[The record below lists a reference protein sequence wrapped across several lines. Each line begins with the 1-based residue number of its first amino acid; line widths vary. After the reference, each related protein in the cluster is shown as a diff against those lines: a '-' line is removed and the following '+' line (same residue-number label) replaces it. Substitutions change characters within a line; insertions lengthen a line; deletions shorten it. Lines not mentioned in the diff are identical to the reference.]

1 MPHADL
7 ITLPHLL
14 HRLPRLLLDLPGIIK
29 GLHIASRS
37 RGERPGGLADCV
49 EQAARRNPNGVAL
62 IQGDEQLTY
71 AEFDRWANRL
81 AQRLRAGGLEQGDCA
96 VLLME
101 NRLELLACVTACAK
115 LGVAVALLNTSQ
127 RGQVLAHSINLV
139 KPRVAL
145 VGEELLEAFVEVQD
159 SLNLPR
165 DARYFLADRP
175 TWRDPG
181 QAPAGWHHLAAEQAG
196 LAEQAPTLSQP
207 VCADDPCFYIYT
219 SGTTGLP
226 KAVVFNHGRFLK
238 GYGVFGFG
246 AVRLGREDRLYV
258 SLPFYH
264 ATAMVVCWGSVLA
277 GGAALIM
284 VRKFS
289 ASRFWD
295 EVRRHGATGFGY
307 VGELCRYLLDRPTQ
321 VDDAD
326 NRVRV
331 MVGNGLRPAIWQTF
345 KQRFGI
351 ERVMELYASS
361 EGNIG
366 FTNLLNLDNTVGF
379 SPYPY
384 AIVHYDRDSEAPRR
398 DAQGRLQRVAR
409 GEAGLLLGQITEKTP
424 FHGYTDAGKTESCIL
439 RDVFEPGDAWFN
451 TGDLMRDMGFRHAQ
465 FVDRLGDTFR
475 WKGENVSTTQ
485 VEAVLDSIDG
495 VSEAVVYGVEIAGTN
510 GRAGM
515 ACIRLDREPALVDFQ
530 ALLAELRREL
540 PAYAVPLFLR
550 LSEQMET
557 TGTFK
562 HKKAPL
568 KEQGFDPTRCADPLY
583 AWLPG
588 EERYVPVDTELHAA
602 IQGGEY
608 RY

>member
-1 MPHADL
+1 MSHADL
-7 ITLPHLL
+7 ITLPRLL
-14 HRLPRLLLDLPGIIK
+14 SRLPRLLVDLPAIVK
-29 GLHIASRS
+29 GLHIGNRS
-37 RGERPGGLADCV
+37 RGDYPVSLASCI
-49 EQAARRNPNGVAL
+49 ESAARDNPQGVAL

-71 AEFDRWANRL
+71 AEFDRWANQL
-81 AQRLRAGGLEQGDCA
+81 AHYLRAHGLRQGDSVA
-96 VLLME
+96 LMFE
-101 NRLELLACVTACAK
+101 NRFELLAGVVACAK
-115 LGVAVALLNTSQ
+115 LGAVSALINSSQ
-127 RGQVLAHSINLV
+127 RGRVLAHSISLAS
-139 KPRVAL
+139 PRMVL
-145 VGEELLEAFVEVQD
+145 VGEELQDAFTEIAAEVA
-159 SLNLPR
+159 LPA
-165 DARYFLADRP
+165 DACHYFADRP

-181 QAPAGWHHLAAEQAG
+181 EALAGWQHPAAA
-196 LAEQAPTLSQP
+196 LKDYPVDAPLLERP
-207 VCADDPCFYIYT
+207 VRADDPCFYIYT

-226 KAVVFNHGRFLK
+226 KAVVFNHGRFMK
-238 GYGVFGFG
+238 GYGAFGFA
-246 AVRLGREDRLYV
+246 AVRLGREDRMYV

-264 ATAMVVCWGSVLA
+264 GTAMVVCWGSVLA
-277 GGAALIM
+277 GQAALIM

-295 EVRRHGATGFGY
+295 EVERHRATAFGY
-307 VGELCRYLLDRPTQ
+307 VGELCRYLLDQPARPS
-321 VDDAD
+321 DAA
-326 NRVRV
+326 NPIRV
-331 MVGNGLRPAIWQTF
+331 MVGNGLRPSIWQAF
-345 KQRFGI
+345 KQRFAV
-351 ERVMELYASS
+351 ERVVELYASS

-384 AIVHYDRDSEAPRR
+384 AIVRYDQEREAPLREN
-398 DAQGRLQRVAR
+398 GHLQQVAK
-409 GEAGLLLGQITEKTP
+409 GEAGLLLGKITDKSP
-424 FHGYTDAGKTESCIL
+424 FHGYTNARDTERCIL

-485 VEAVLDSIDG
+485 VEAVLDGVAG
-495 VSEAVVYGVEIAGTN
+495 VSETVVYGVEVANTN

-515 ACIRLDREPALVDFQ
+515 ACIRLACAPEAFDFQ
-530 ALLAELRREL
+530 ALLTHLRQEL

-550 LSEQMET
+550 LSAEMET

-568 KEQGFDPTRCADPLY
+568 KEQAYDLDRCSDPLY

-588 EERYVPVDTELHAA
+588 SDRYVPLTRELHAA
-602 IQGGEY
+602 ISAGNY